1 VIEILPQSSETNIGF
16 KMSGKVTIEDYDVLL
31 PKLDQAISARGK
43 INLLVMI
50 DDLEGWKGLDA
61 AKADFNFGTH
71 EYRQVGKAAFVGDK
85 KWQKWMVKIMD
96 PFTRRTDERYFEVGQ
111 LDDAWQWIKEENR
124 E

>member
-16 KMSGKVTIEDYDVLL
+16 KVSGKVTIEDYDVLL
-31 PKLDQAISARGK
+31 PKVDEAISAHGK

-50 DDLEGWKGLDA
+50 DDLEGWKGMDA
-61 AKADFNFGTH
+61 AKADFKFGTH
-71 EYRQVGKAAFVGDK
+71 EYRLVGKAAFVGDK

-96 PFTRRTDERYFEVGQ
+96 PFTRQTDERYFEVDQ
-111 LDDAWQWIKEENR
+111 LDDAWQWIKEDNR